1 MTGGPRRSVT
11 AGAAQTE
18 RWADGP
24 KGQAG
29 YCARLGLSGWLGQLV
44 ATARWARR
52 GCGLPSWATA
62 RLLLRAAG

>member
-11 AGAAQTE
+11 AGAAQAE
-18 RWADGP
+18 RWAGGP

-29 YCARLGLSGWLGQLV
+29 YYARLGWSDWLGRLV

-52 GCGLPSWATA
+52 GCGLPSWAMA